1 MSLSD
6 EDGTQHGEHVG
17 LDERDQQFE
26 SVHEYEDYHAD
37 CTERRAYS
45 DTYLAR
51 DKDYAR
57 QRQDNGMAC
66 HDVGKQTDH
75 QCKRLRQNA
84 EELNAL
90 FDERFEKGDVNIL
103 EVNKVKMELMNLRA
117 TVAENDAA
125 YRTALQNLLAMNG
138 NMPLE
143 FDETVYPLVPELRS
157 LEQVRDEVMGADYAL
172 KQAQAGSEAAR
183 KLVKVN
189 RHGWLPKLEVG
200 YGREGGSDAMLNGF
214 VVGVSVPIFSNRGK
228 VKAARARQAGAE
240 LAQEQV
246 AQQVEA
252 DIQSLFNEA
261 TRLRAS
267 MQAYDTGLMDKTL
280 SALKQAVEA
289 GFCDKLMF
297 EDAETTVEN
306 GAKIVVNSVS
316 LDLNRYPNMTISLLN
331 RLTAR
336 TPGGFS
342 NTITQNTPKRSEESM
357 DGIKD
362 IKTVDGLKA
371 AFPDLTKQIEDAAVD
386 AERKRIQDIEDVALA
401 GFETIVND
409 AKFKNPISAGDVAK
423 AIVAEQKKQGGK
435 YIQDRDDDAVKSGA
449 GKVGAGGQRE
459 GMGGDDGAD
468 DVDAA
473 IDKLFPE
480 TK

>member
-1 MSLSD
+1 MKKIFLTVALFCGLAGLHAQTGSIERVLKSIEQNNRELQAGEQNTRAEKLD
-6 EDGTQHGEHVG
+6 VRNENNLEDPSVSYSRKFGEQDGVSPEIEFEVTQGIDFPTLYAQRRQYG
-17 LDERDQQFE
+17 KLQGRALDLQQAVLRRDILL
-26 SVHEYEDYHAD
+26 
-37 CTERRAYS
+37 RAKELCLDLIRLNQLKALYG
-45 DTYLAR
+45 
-51 DKDYAR
+51 
-57 QRQDNGMAC
+57 QRL
-66 HDVGKQTDH
+66 K
-75 QCKRLRQNA
+75 NA

-138 NMPLE
+138 NMSLE

-289 GFCDKLMF
+289 GQLSVLDYYS
-297 EDAETTVEN
+297 EAETVYASQE
-306 GAKIVVNSVS
+306 KLV
-316 LDLNRYPNMTISLLN
+316 DLENRYQKVVAQLYKNSL
-331 RLTAR
+331 
-336 TPGGFS
+336 
-342 NTITQNTPKRSEESM
+342 
-357 DGIKD
+357 
-362 IKTVDGLKA
+362 
-371 AFPDLTKQIEDAAVD
+371 
-386 AERKRIQDIEDVALA
+386 
-401 GFETIVND
+401 
-409 AKFKNPISAGDVAK
+409 
-423 AIVAEQKKQGGK
+423 
-435 YIQDRDDDAVKSGA
+435 
-449 GKVGAGGQRE
+449 
-459 GMGGDDGAD
+459 
-468 DVDAA
+468 
-473 IDKLFPE
+473 
-480 TK
+480 

>member
-1 MSLSD
+1 MKKIFLTVALFCGLAGLHAQTGSIERVLKSIEQNNRELQAGEQNTRAEKLD
-6 EDGTQHGEHVG
+6 VRNENNLEDPSVSYSRKFGEQDGVSPEIEFEVTQGIDFPTLYAQRRQYG
-17 LDERDQQFE
+17 KLQGRALDLQQAVLRRDILL
-26 SVHEYEDYHAD
+26 
-37 CTERRAYS
+37 RAKELCLDLIRLNQLKALYG
-45 DTYLAR
+45 
-51 DKDYAR
+51 
-57 QRQDNGMAC
+57 QRL
-66 HDVGKQTDH
+66 K
-75 QCKRLRQNA
+75 NA

-189 RHGWLPKLEVG
+189 RHGWLPKLEIG

-280 SALKQAVEA
+280 STLKQAVEA
-289 GFCDKLMF
+289 GQLSVLDYYS
-297 EDAETTVEN
+297 EAETVYASQE
-306 GAKIVVNSVS
+306 KLV
-316 LDLNRYPNMTISLLN
+316 DLENRYQKVVAQLYKNSL
-331 RLTAR
+331 
-336 TPGGFS
+336 
-342 NTITQNTPKRSEESM
+342 
-357 DGIKD
+357 
-362 IKTVDGLKA
+362 
-371 AFPDLTKQIEDAAVD
+371 
-386 AERKRIQDIEDVALA
+386 
-401 GFETIVND
+401 
-409 AKFKNPISAGDVAK
+409 
-423 AIVAEQKKQGGK
+423 
-435 YIQDRDDDAVKSGA
+435 
-449 GKVGAGGQRE
+449 
-459 GMGGDDGAD
+459 
-468 DVDAA
+468 
-473 IDKLFPE
+473 
-480 TK
+480 

>member
-1 MSLSD
+1 MKKIFLTVALFCGLAGLHAQTGSIERVLKSIEQNNSELQAGEQNTRAEKLD
-6 EDGTQHGEHVG
+6 VRNENNLEDPSVSYSRKFGEQDGVSPEIEFEVTQGIDFPTLYAQRRQYG
-17 LDERDQQFE
+17 KLQGRALDLQQAVLRRDILL
-26 SVHEYEDYHAD
+26 
-37 CTERRAYS
+37 RAKELCLDLIRLNQLKALYG
-45 DTYLAR
+45 
-51 DKDYAR
+51 
-57 QRQDNGMAC
+57 QRL
-66 HDVGKQTDH
+66 K
-75 QCKRLRQNA
+75 NA

-172 KQAQAGSEAAR
+172 KQAQAGSDAAR

-280 SALKQAVEA
+280 STLKQAVEA
-289 GFCDKLMF
+289 GQLSVLDYYS
-297 EDAETTVEN
+297 EAETVYASQE
-306 GAKIVVNSVS
+306 KLV
-316 LDLNRYPNMTISLLN
+316 DLENRYQKVVAQLYKNSL
-331 RLTAR
+331 
-336 TPGGFS
+336 
-342 NTITQNTPKRSEESM
+342 
-357 DGIKD
+357 
-362 IKTVDGLKA
+362 
-371 AFPDLTKQIEDAAVD
+371 
-386 AERKRIQDIEDVALA
+386 
-401 GFETIVND
+401 
-409 AKFKNPISAGDVAK
+409 
-423 AIVAEQKKQGGK
+423 
-435 YIQDRDDDAVKSGA
+435 
-449 GKVGAGGQRE
+449 
-459 GMGGDDGAD
+459 
-468 DVDAA
+468 
-473 IDKLFPE
+473 
-480 TK
+480 

>member
-1 MSLSD
+1 MKKIFLTVALFCGLTGLHAQTGSIERVLKSIEQNNRELQAGEQNTRAEKLD
-6 EDGTQHGEHVG
+6 VRNENNLEDPSVSYSRKFGEQDGVSPEIEFEVTQGIDFPTLYAQRRQYG
-17 LDERDQQFE
+17 KLQGRALDLQQAVLRRDILL
-26 SVHEYEDYHAD
+26 
-37 CTERRAYS
+37 RAKELCLDLIRLNQLKALYG
-45 DTYLAR
+45 
-51 DKDYAR
+51 
-57 QRQDNGMAC
+57 QRL
-66 HDVGKQTDH
+66 K
-75 QCKRLRQNA
+75 NA

-280 SALKQAVEA
+280 STLKQAVEA
-289 GFCDKLMF
+289 GQLSVLDYYS
-297 EDAETTVEN
+297 EAETVYASQE
-306 GAKIVVNSVS
+306 KLV
-316 LDLNRYPNMTISLLN
+316 DLENRYQKVVAQLYKNSL
-331 RLTAR
+331 
-336 TPGGFS
+336 
-342 NTITQNTPKRSEESM
+342 
-357 DGIKD
+357 
-362 IKTVDGLKA
+362 
-371 AFPDLTKQIEDAAVD
+371 
-386 AERKRIQDIEDVALA
+386 
-401 GFETIVND
+401 
-409 AKFKNPISAGDVAK
+409 
-423 AIVAEQKKQGGK
+423 
-435 YIQDRDDDAVKSGA
+435 
-449 GKVGAGGQRE
+449 
-459 GMGGDDGAD
+459 
-468 DVDAA
+468 
-473 IDKLFPE
+473 
-480 TK
+480 

>member
-1 MSLSD
+1 MKKIFLTVALFCGLAGLHAQTGSIERVLKSIEQNNRELQAGEQNTRAEKLD
-6 EDGTQHGEHVG
+6 VRNENNLEDPSVSYSRKFGEQDGVGPEMEFAVTQGIDFPTLYAQRRQYG
-17 LDERDQQFE
+17 KLQGRALDLQQAVLRRDILL
-26 SVHEYEDYHAD
+26 
-37 CTERRAYS
+37 RAKELCLDLIRLNQLKALYG
-45 DTYLAR
+45 
-51 DKDYAR
+51 
-57 QRQDNGMAC
+57 QRL
-66 HDVGKQTDH
+66 K
-75 QCKRLRQNA
+75 NA

-289 GFCDKLMF
+289 GQLSVLDYYS
-297 EDAETTVEN
+297 EAETVYASQE
-306 GAKIVVNSVS
+306 KLV
-316 LDLNRYPNMTISLLN
+316 DLENRYQKVVAQLYKNSL
-331 RLTAR
+331 
-336 TPGGFS
+336 
-342 NTITQNTPKRSEESM
+342 
-357 DGIKD
+357 
-362 IKTVDGLKA
+362 
-371 AFPDLTKQIEDAAVD
+371 
-386 AERKRIQDIEDVALA
+386 
-401 GFETIVND
+401 
-409 AKFKNPISAGDVAK
+409 
-423 AIVAEQKKQGGK
+423 
-435 YIQDRDDDAVKSGA
+435 
-449 GKVGAGGQRE
+449 
-459 GMGGDDGAD
+459 
-468 DVDAA
+468 
-473 IDKLFPE
+473 
-480 TK
+480 

>member
-1 MSLSD
+1 MKKIFLTVALFCGLAGLHAQTGSIERVLKSIEQNNRELQAGEQNTRAEKLD
-6 EDGTQHGEHVG
+6 VRNENNLEDPSVSYSRKFGEQDGVGPEMEFAVTQGIDFPTLYAQRRQYG
-17 LDERDQQFE
+17 KLQGRALDLQQAVLRRDILL
-26 SVHEYEDYHAD
+26 
-37 CTERRAYS
+37 RAKELCLDLIRLNQLKALYG
-45 DTYLAR
+45 
-51 DKDYAR
+51 
-57 QRQDNGMAC
+57 QRL
-66 HDVGKQTDH
+66 K
-75 QCKRLRQNA
+75 NA

-267 MQAYDTGLMDKTL
+267 MQSYDTGLMDKTL

-289 GFCDKLMF
+289 GQLSVLDYYS
-297 EDAETTVEN
+297 EAETVYASQE
-306 GAKIVVNSVS
+306 KLV
-316 LDLNRYPNMTISLLN
+316 DLENRYQKVVAQLYKNSL
-331 RLTAR
+331 
-336 TPGGFS
+336 
-342 NTITQNTPKRSEESM
+342 
-357 DGIKD
+357 
-362 IKTVDGLKA
+362 
-371 AFPDLTKQIEDAAVD
+371 
-386 AERKRIQDIEDVALA
+386 
-401 GFETIVND
+401 
-409 AKFKNPISAGDVAK
+409 
-423 AIVAEQKKQGGK
+423 
-435 YIQDRDDDAVKSGA
+435 
-449 GKVGAGGQRE
+449 
-459 GMGGDDGAD
+459 
-468 DVDAA
+468 
-473 IDKLFPE
+473 
-480 TK
+480 

>member
-1 MSLSD
+1 MKKIFLTVALFCGLAGLHAQTGSIERVLKSIEQNNRELQAGEQNTRAGKLD
-6 EDGTQHGEHVG
+6 VRNENNLEDPSVSYSRKFGEQDGVGPEMEFAVTQGIDFPTLYAQRRQYG
-17 LDERDQQFE
+17 KLQGRALDLQQAVLRRDILL
-26 SVHEYEDYHAD
+26 
-37 CTERRAYS
+37 RAKELCLDLIRLNQLKALYG
-45 DTYLAR
+45 
-51 DKDYAR
+51 
-57 QRQDNGMAC
+57 QRL
-66 HDVGKQTDH
+66 K
-75 QCKRLRQNA
+75 NA

-240 LAQEQV
+240 LVQEQV

-289 GFCDKLMF
+289 GQLSVLDYYS
-297 EDAETTVEN
+297 EAETVYASQE
-306 GAKIVVNSVS
+306 KLV
-316 LDLNRYPNMTISLLN
+316 DLENRYQKVIAQLYKNSL
-331 RLTAR
+331 
-336 TPGGFS
+336 
-342 NTITQNTPKRSEESM
+342 
-357 DGIKD
+357 
-362 IKTVDGLKA
+362 
-371 AFPDLTKQIEDAAVD
+371 
-386 AERKRIQDIEDVALA
+386 
-401 GFETIVND
+401 
-409 AKFKNPISAGDVAK
+409 
-423 AIVAEQKKQGGK
+423 
-435 YIQDRDDDAVKSGA
+435 
-449 GKVGAGGQRE
+449 
-459 GMGGDDGAD
+459 
-468 DVDAA
+468 
-473 IDKLFPE
+473 
-480 TK
+480 

>member
-1 MSLSD
+1 MKKIFLTVALFCGLAGLHAQTGSIERVLKSIEQNNRELQAGEQNTRAEKLD
-6 EDGTQHGEHVG
+6 VRNENNLEDPSVSYSRKFGEQDGVSPEIEFEVTQGIDFPTLYAQRRQYG
-17 LDERDQQFE
+17 KLQGRALDLQQAVLRRDILL
-26 SVHEYEDYHAD
+26 
-37 CTERRAYS
+37 RAKELCLDLIRLNQLKALYG
-45 DTYLAR
+45 
-51 DKDYAR
+51 
-57 QRQDNGMAC
+57 QRL
-66 HDVGKQTDH
+66 K
-75 QCKRLRQNA
+75 NA

-90 FDERFEKGDVNIL
+90 FDERFEKGDINIL

-280 SALKQAVEA
+280 STLKQAVEA
-289 GFCDKLMF
+289 GQLSVLDYYS
-297 EDAETTVEN
+297 EAETVYASQE
-306 GAKIVVNSVS
+306 KLV
-316 LDLNRYPNMTISLLN
+316 DLENRYQKVVAQLYKNSL
-331 RLTAR
+331 
-336 TPGGFS
+336 
-342 NTITQNTPKRSEESM
+342 
-357 DGIKD
+357 
-362 IKTVDGLKA
+362 
-371 AFPDLTKQIEDAAVD
+371 
-386 AERKRIQDIEDVALA
+386 
-401 GFETIVND
+401 
-409 AKFKNPISAGDVAK
+409 
-423 AIVAEQKKQGGK
+423 
-435 YIQDRDDDAVKSGA
+435 
-449 GKVGAGGQRE
+449 
-459 GMGGDDGAD
+459 
-468 DVDAA
+468 
-473 IDKLFPE
+473 
-480 TK
+480 

>member
-1 MSLSD
+1 MKKIFLTVALFCGLAGLHAQTGSIERVLKSIEQNNRELQAGEQNTRAEKLD
-6 EDGTQHGEHVG
+6 VRNENNLEDPSVSYSRKFGEQDGVGPEMEFAVTQGIDFPTLYAQRRQYG
-17 LDERDQQFE
+17 KLQGRALDLQQAVLRRDILL
-26 SVHEYEDYHAD
+26 
-37 CTERRAYS
+37 RAKELCLDLIRLNQLKALYG
-45 DTYLAR
+45 
-51 DKDYAR
+51 
-57 QRQDNGMAC
+57 QRL
-66 HDVGKQTDH
+66 K
-75 QCKRLRQNA
+75 NA

-157 LEQVRDEVMGADYAL
+157 LEQVRDEVMGVDYAL

-289 GFCDKLMF
+289 GQLSVLDYYS
-297 EDAETTVEN
+297 EAETVYASQE
-306 GAKIVVNSVS
+306 KLV
-316 LDLNRYPNMTISLLN
+316 DLENRYQKVIAQLYKNSL
-331 RLTAR
+331 
-336 TPGGFS
+336 
-342 NTITQNTPKRSEESM
+342 
-357 DGIKD
+357 
-362 IKTVDGLKA
+362 
-371 AFPDLTKQIEDAAVD
+371 
-386 AERKRIQDIEDVALA
+386 
-401 GFETIVND
+401 
-409 AKFKNPISAGDVAK
+409 
-423 AIVAEQKKQGGK
+423 
-435 YIQDRDDDAVKSGA
+435 
-449 GKVGAGGQRE
+449 
-459 GMGGDDGAD
+459 
-468 DVDAA
+468 
-473 IDKLFPE
+473 
-480 TK
+480 

>member
-1 MSLSD
+1 MKKIFLTVALFCGLAGLHAQTGSIERVLKSIEQNNRELQAGEQNTRAEKLD
-6 EDGTQHGEHVG
+6 VRNENNLEDPSVSYSRKFGEQDGVSPEIEFEVTQGIDFPTLYAQRRQYG
-17 LDERDQQFE
+17 KLQGRALDLQQAVLRRDILL
-26 SVHEYEDYHAD
+26 
-37 CTERRAYS
+37 RAKELCLDLIRLNQLKALYG
-45 DTYLAR
+45 
-51 DKDYAR
+51 
-57 QRQDNGMAC
+57 QRL
-66 HDVGKQTDH
+66 K
-75 QCKRLRQNA
+75 NA

-117 TVAENDAA
+117 TVSENDAA

-280 SALKQAVEA
+280 STLKQAVEA
-289 GFCDKLMF
+289 GQLSVLDYYS
-297 EDAETTVEN
+297 EAETVYASQE
-306 GAKIVVNSVS
+306 KLV
-316 LDLNRYPNMTISLLN
+316 DLENRYQKVVAQLYKNSL
-331 RLTAR
+331 
-336 TPGGFS
+336 
-342 NTITQNTPKRSEESM
+342 
-357 DGIKD
+357 
-362 IKTVDGLKA
+362 
-371 AFPDLTKQIEDAAVD
+371 
-386 AERKRIQDIEDVALA
+386 
-401 GFETIVND
+401 
-409 AKFKNPISAGDVAK
+409 
-423 AIVAEQKKQGGK
+423 
-435 YIQDRDDDAVKSGA
+435 
-449 GKVGAGGQRE
+449 
-459 GMGGDDGAD
+459 
-468 DVDAA
+468 
-473 IDKLFPE
+473 
-480 TK
+480 

>member
-1 MSLSD
+1 MKKIFLTVALFCGLAGLHAQTGSIERVLKSIEQNNSELQAGEQNTRAEKLD
-6 EDGTQHGEHVG
+6 VRNENNLEDPSVSYSRKFGEQDGVSPEIEFEVTQGIDFPTLYAQRRQYG
-17 LDERDQQFE
+17 KLQGRALDLQQAVLRRDILL
-26 SVHEYEDYHAD
+26 
-37 CTERRAYS
+37 RAKELCLDLIRLNQLKALYG
-45 DTYLAR
+45 
-51 DKDYAR
+51 
-57 QRQDNGMAC
+57 QRL
-66 HDVGKQTDH
+66 K
-75 QCKRLRQNA
+75 NA

-289 GFCDKLMF
+289 GQLSVLDYYS
-297 EDAETTVEN
+297 EAETVYASQE
-306 GAKIVVNSVS
+306 KLV
-316 LDLNRYPNMTISLLN
+316 DLENRYQKVVAQLYKNSL
-331 RLTAR
+331 
-336 TPGGFS
+336 
-342 NTITQNTPKRSEESM
+342 
-357 DGIKD
+357 
-362 IKTVDGLKA
+362 
-371 AFPDLTKQIEDAAVD
+371 
-386 AERKRIQDIEDVALA
+386 
-401 GFETIVND
+401 
-409 AKFKNPISAGDVAK
+409 
-423 AIVAEQKKQGGK
+423 
-435 YIQDRDDDAVKSGA
+435 
-449 GKVGAGGQRE
+449 
-459 GMGGDDGAD
+459 
-468 DVDAA
+468 
-473 IDKLFPE
+473 
-480 TK
+480 

>member
-1 MSLSD
+1 MKKIFLTVALFCGLAGLHAQTGSIERVLKSIEQNNRELQAGEQNTRAEKLD
-6 EDGTQHGEHVG
+6 VRNENNLEDPSVSYSRKFGEQDGVGPEMEFAVTQGIDFPTLYAQRRQYG
-17 LDERDQQFE
+17 KLQGRALDLQQAVLRRDILL
-26 SVHEYEDYHAD
+26 
-37 CTERRAYS
+37 RAKELCLDLIRLNQLKALYG
-45 DTYLAR
+45 
-51 DKDYAR
+51 
-57 QRQDNGMAC
+57 QRL
-66 HDVGKQTDH
+66 K
-75 QCKRLRQNA
+75 NA

-240 LAQEQV
+240 LVQEQV

-289 GFCDKLMF
+289 GQLSVLDYYSEAEAVYASQEKL
-297 EDAETTVEN
+297 V
-306 GAKIVVNSVS
+306 
-316 LDLNRYPNMTISLLN
+316 DLENRYQKVIAQLYKNSL
-331 RLTAR
+331 
-336 TPGGFS
+336 
-342 NTITQNTPKRSEESM
+342 
-357 DGIKD
+357 
-362 IKTVDGLKA
+362 
-371 AFPDLTKQIEDAAVD
+371 
-386 AERKRIQDIEDVALA
+386 
-401 GFETIVND
+401 
-409 AKFKNPISAGDVAK
+409 
-423 AIVAEQKKQGGK
+423 
-435 YIQDRDDDAVKSGA
+435 
-449 GKVGAGGQRE
+449 
-459 GMGGDDGAD
+459 
-468 DVDAA
+468 
-473 IDKLFPE
+473 
-480 TK
+480 

>member
-1 MSLSD
+1 MKKIFLTVALFCGLAGLHAQTGSIERVLKSIEQNNRELQAGEQNTRAEKLD
-6 EDGTQHGEHVG
+6 VRNENNLEDPSVSYSRKFGEQDGVRPEIEFEVTQGIDFPTLYAQRRQYG
-17 LDERDQQFE
+17 KLQGRALDLQQAVLRRDILL
-26 SVHEYEDYHAD
+26 
-37 CTERRAYS
+37 RAKELCLDLIRLNQLKALYG
-45 DTYLAR
+45 
-51 DKDYAR
+51 
-57 QRQDNGMAC
+57 QRL
-66 HDVGKQTDH
+66 K
-75 QCKRLRQNA
+75 NA

-280 SALKQAVEA
+280 STLKQAVEA
-289 GFCDKLMF
+289 GQLSVLDYYS
-297 EDAETTVEN
+297 EAETVYASQE
-306 GAKIVVNSVS
+306 KLV
-316 LDLNRYPNMTISLLN
+316 DLENRYQKVVAQLYKNSL
-331 RLTAR
+331 
-336 TPGGFS
+336 
-342 NTITQNTPKRSEESM
+342 
-357 DGIKD
+357 
-362 IKTVDGLKA
+362 
-371 AFPDLTKQIEDAAVD
+371 
-386 AERKRIQDIEDVALA
+386 
-401 GFETIVND
+401 
-409 AKFKNPISAGDVAK
+409 
-423 AIVAEQKKQGGK
+423 
-435 YIQDRDDDAVKSGA
+435 
-449 GKVGAGGQRE
+449 
-459 GMGGDDGAD
+459 
-468 DVDAA
+468 
-473 IDKLFPE
+473 
-480 TK
+480 

>member
-1 MSLSD
+1 MKKIFLTVALFCGLAGLHAQTGSIERVLKSIEQNNRELQAGEQNTRAEKLD
-6 EDGTQHGEHVG
+6 VRNENNLEDPSVSYSRKFGEQDGVGPEMEFAVTQGIDFPTLYAQRRQYG
-17 LDERDQQFE
+17 KLQGRALDLQQAVLRRDILL
-26 SVHEYEDYHAD
+26 
-37 CTERRAYS
+37 RAKELCLDLIRLNQLKALYG
-45 DTYLAR
+45 
-51 DKDYAR
+51 
-57 QRQDNGMAC
+57 QRL
-66 HDVGKQTDH
+66 K
-75 QCKRLRQNA
+75 NA

-267 MQAYDTGLMDKTL
+267 MQAYDMGLMDKTL

-289 GFCDKLMF
+289 GQLSVLDYYS
-297 EDAETTVEN
+297 EAETVYASQE
-306 GAKIVVNSVS
+306 KLV
-316 LDLNRYPNMTISLLN
+316 DLENRYQKVIAQLYKNSL
-331 RLTAR
+331 
-336 TPGGFS
+336 
-342 NTITQNTPKRSEESM
+342 
-357 DGIKD
+357 
-362 IKTVDGLKA
+362 
-371 AFPDLTKQIEDAAVD
+371 
-386 AERKRIQDIEDVALA
+386 
-401 GFETIVND
+401 
-409 AKFKNPISAGDVAK
+409 
-423 AIVAEQKKQGGK
+423 
-435 YIQDRDDDAVKSGA
+435 
-449 GKVGAGGQRE
+449 
-459 GMGGDDGAD
+459 
-468 DVDAA
+468 
-473 IDKLFPE
+473 
-480 TK
+480 

>member
-1 MSLSD
+1 MKKIFLTVALFCGLAGLHAQTGSIERVLKSIEQNNRELQAGEQNTRAEKLD
-6 EDGTQHGEHVG
+6 VRNENNLEDPSVSYSRKFGEQDGVSPEIEFEVTQGIDFPTLYAQRRQYG
-17 LDERDQQFE
+17 KLQGRALDLQQAVLRRDILL
-26 SVHEYEDYHAD
+26 
-37 CTERRAYS
+37 RAKELCLDLIRLNQLKALYG
-45 DTYLAR
+45 
-51 DKDYAR
+51 
-57 QRQDNGMAC
+57 QRL
-66 HDVGKQTDH
+66 K
-75 QCKRLRQNA
+75 NA

-143 FDETVYPLVPELRS
+143 FDEIVYPLVPELRS

-289 GFCDKLMF
+289 GQLSVLDYYS
-297 EDAETTVEN
+297 EAETVYASQE
-306 GAKIVVNSVS
+306 KLV
-316 LDLNRYPNMTISLLN
+316 DLENRYQKVVAQLYKNSL
-331 RLTAR
+331 
-336 TPGGFS
+336 
-342 NTITQNTPKRSEESM
+342 
-357 DGIKD
+357 
-362 IKTVDGLKA
+362 
-371 AFPDLTKQIEDAAVD
+371 
-386 AERKRIQDIEDVALA
+386 
-401 GFETIVND
+401 
-409 AKFKNPISAGDVAK
+409 
-423 AIVAEQKKQGGK
+423 
-435 YIQDRDDDAVKSGA
+435 
-449 GKVGAGGQRE
+449 
-459 GMGGDDGAD
+459 
-468 DVDAA
+468 
-473 IDKLFPE
+473 
-480 TK
+480 

>member
-1 MSLSD
+1 MKKIFLTVALFCGLAGLHAQTGSIERVLKSIEQNNRELQAGEQNTRAEKLD
-6 EDGTQHGEHVG
+6 VRNENNLEDPSVSYSRKFGEQDGVSPEIEFEVTQGIDFPTLYAQRRQYG
-17 LDERDQQFE
+17 KLQGRALDLQQAVLRRDILL
-26 SVHEYEDYHAD
+26 
-37 CTERRAYS
+37 RAKELCLDLIRLNQLKALYG
-45 DTYLAR
+45 
-51 DKDYAR
+51 
-57 QRQDNGMAC
+57 QRL
-66 HDVGKQTDH
+66 K
-75 QCKRLRQNA
+75 NA

-228 VKAARARQAGAE
+228 VKAARARQTGAE

-289 GFCDKLMF
+289 GQLSVLDYYS
-297 EDAETTVEN
+297 EAETVYASQE
-306 GAKIVVNSVS
+306 KLV
-316 LDLNRYPNMTISLLN
+316 DLENRYQKVVAQLYKNSL
-331 RLTAR
+331 
-336 TPGGFS
+336 
-342 NTITQNTPKRSEESM
+342 
-357 DGIKD
+357 
-362 IKTVDGLKA
+362 
-371 AFPDLTKQIEDAAVD
+371 
-386 AERKRIQDIEDVALA
+386 
-401 GFETIVND
+401 
-409 AKFKNPISAGDVAK
+409 
-423 AIVAEQKKQGGK
+423 
-435 YIQDRDDDAVKSGA
+435 
-449 GKVGAGGQRE
+449 
-459 GMGGDDGAD
+459 
-468 DVDAA
+468 
-473 IDKLFPE
+473 
-480 TK
+480 

>member
-1 MSLSD
+1 MKKIFLTVALFCGLAGLHAQTGSIERVLKSIEQNNRELQAGEQNTRAEKLD
-6 EDGTQHGEHVG
+6 VRNENNLEDPSVSYSRKFGEQDGVSPEIEFEVTQGIDFPTLYAQRRQYG
-17 LDERDQQFE
+17 KLQGRALDLQQAVLRRDILL
-26 SVHEYEDYHAD
+26 
-37 CTERRAYS
+37 RAKELCLDLIRLNQLKALYG
-45 DTYLAR
+45 
-51 DKDYAR
+51 
-57 QRQDNGMAC
+57 QRL
-66 HDVGKQTDH
+66 K
-75 QCKRLRQNA
+75 NA

-189 RHGWLPKLEVG
+189 RHGWLPKFEVG

-280 SALKQAVEA
+280 STLKQAVEA
-289 GFCDKLMF
+289 GQLSVLDYYS
-297 EDAETTVEN
+297 EAETVYASQE
-306 GAKIVVNSVS
+306 KLV
-316 LDLNRYPNMTISLLN
+316 DLENRYQKVVAQLYKNSL
-331 RLTAR
+331 
-336 TPGGFS
+336 
-342 NTITQNTPKRSEESM
+342 
-357 DGIKD
+357 
-362 IKTVDGLKA
+362 
-371 AFPDLTKQIEDAAVD
+371 
-386 AERKRIQDIEDVALA
+386 
-401 GFETIVND
+401 
-409 AKFKNPISAGDVAK
+409 
-423 AIVAEQKKQGGK
+423 
-435 YIQDRDDDAVKSGA
+435 
-449 GKVGAGGQRE
+449 
-459 GMGGDDGAD
+459 
-468 DVDAA
+468 
-473 IDKLFPE
+473 
-480 TK
+480 

>member
-1 MSLSD
+1 MKKIFLTVALFCGLAGLHAQTGSIERVLKSIEQNNSELQAGEQNTRAGKLD
-6 EDGTQHGEHVG
+6 VRNENNLEDPSVSYSRKFGEQDGVSPEIEFEVTQGIDFPTLYAQRRQYG
-17 LDERDQQFE
+17 KLQGRALDLQQAVLRRDILL
-26 SVHEYEDYHAD
+26 
-37 CTERRAYS
+37 RAKELCLDLIRLNQLKALYG
-45 DTYLAR
+45 
-51 DKDYAR
+51 
-57 QRQDNGMAC
+57 QRL
-66 HDVGKQTDH
+66 K
-75 QCKRLRQNA
+75 NA

-289 GFCDKLMF
+289 GQLSVLDYYS
-297 EDAETTVEN
+297 EAETVYASQE
-306 GAKIVVNSVS
+306 KLV
-316 LDLNRYPNMTISLLN
+316 DLENRYQKVVAQLYKNSL
-331 RLTAR
+331 
-336 TPGGFS
+336 
-342 NTITQNTPKRSEESM
+342 
-357 DGIKD
+357 
-362 IKTVDGLKA
+362 
-371 AFPDLTKQIEDAAVD
+371 
-386 AERKRIQDIEDVALA
+386 
-401 GFETIVND
+401 
-409 AKFKNPISAGDVAK
+409 
-423 AIVAEQKKQGGK
+423 
-435 YIQDRDDDAVKSGA
+435 
-449 GKVGAGGQRE
+449 
-459 GMGGDDGAD
+459 
-468 DVDAA
+468 
-473 IDKLFPE
+473 
-480 TK
+480 

>member
-1 MSLSD
+1 MKKIFLTVALFCGLAGLHAQTGSIERVLKSIEQNNRELQAGEQNTRAEKLD
-6 EDGTQHGEHVG
+6 VRNENNLEDPSVSYSRKFGEQDGVSPEIEFEVTQGIDFPTLYAQRRQYG
-17 LDERDQQFE
+17 KLQGRALDLQQAVLRRDILL
-26 SVHEYEDYHAD
+26 
-37 CTERRAYS
+37 RAKELCLDLIRLNQLKALYG
-45 DTYLAR
+45 
-51 DKDYAR
+51 
-57 QRQDNGMAC
+57 QRL
-66 HDVGKQTDH
+66 K
-75 QCKRLRQNA
+75 NA

-157 LEQVRDEVMGADYAL
+157 LEQVRDEVMEADYAL

-289 GFCDKLMF
+289 GQLSVLDYYS
-297 EDAETTVEN
+297 EAETVYASQE
-306 GAKIVVNSVS
+306 KLV
-316 LDLNRYPNMTISLLN
+316 DLENRYQKVVAQLYKNSL
-331 RLTAR
+331 
-336 TPGGFS
+336 
-342 NTITQNTPKRSEESM
+342 
-357 DGIKD
+357 
-362 IKTVDGLKA
+362 
-371 AFPDLTKQIEDAAVD
+371 
-386 AERKRIQDIEDVALA
+386 
-401 GFETIVND
+401 
-409 AKFKNPISAGDVAK
+409 
-423 AIVAEQKKQGGK
+423 
-435 YIQDRDDDAVKSGA
+435 
-449 GKVGAGGQRE
+449 
-459 GMGGDDGAD
+459 
-468 DVDAA
+468 
-473 IDKLFPE
+473 
-480 TK
+480 

>member
-1 MSLSD
+1 MPGNRSGCIELSLKLIQNLRVRLSLGRRD
-6 EDGTQHGEHVG
+6 VQGEGDSLPRLAHRAGLVEHVPQ
-17 LDERDQQFE
+17 LDIDGGIAVHISGEAALQAGVSLQQAVLRRDILL
-26 SVHEYEDYHAD
+26 
-37 CTERRAYS
+37 RAKELCLDLIRLNQLKALYG
-45 DTYLAR
+45 
-51 DKDYAR
+51 
-57 QRQDNGMAC
+57 QRL
-66 HDVGKQTDH
+66 K
-75 QCKRLRQNA
+75 NA

-289 GFCDKLMF
+289 GQLSVLDYYS
-297 EDAETTVEN
+297 EAETVYASQE
-306 GAKIVVNSVS
+306 KLV
-316 LDLNRYPNMTISLLN
+316 DLENRYQKVVAQLYKNSL
-331 RLTAR
+331 
-336 TPGGFS
+336 
-342 NTITQNTPKRSEESM
+342 
-357 DGIKD
+357 
-362 IKTVDGLKA
+362 
-371 AFPDLTKQIEDAAVD
+371 
-386 AERKRIQDIEDVALA
+386 
-401 GFETIVND
+401 
-409 AKFKNPISAGDVAK
+409 
-423 AIVAEQKKQGGK
+423 
-435 YIQDRDDDAVKSGA
+435 
-449 GKVGAGGQRE
+449 
-459 GMGGDDGAD
+459 
-468 DVDAA
+468 
-473 IDKLFPE
+473 
-480 TK
+480 

>member
-1 MSLSD
+1 MKKMFLTVALFCGLAGLHAQTGSIERVLKSIEQNNRELQAGEQNTRAEKLD
-6 EDGTQHGEHVG
+6 VRNENNLEDPSVSYSRKFGEQDGVGPEMEFAVTQGIDFPTLYAQRRQYG
-17 LDERDQQFE
+17 KLQGRALDLQQAVLRRDILL
-26 SVHEYEDYHAD
+26 
-37 CTERRAYS
+37 RAKELCLDLIRLNQLKALYG
-45 DTYLAR
+45 
-51 DKDYAR
+51 
-57 QRQDNGMAC
+57 QRL
-66 HDVGKQTDH
+66 K
-75 QCKRLRQNA
+75 NA

-289 GFCDKLMF
+289 GQLSVLDYYS
-297 EDAETTVEN
+297 EAETVYASQE
-306 GAKIVVNSVS
+306 KLV
-316 LDLNRYPNMTISLLN
+316 DLENRYQKVVAQLYKNSL
-331 RLTAR
+331 
-336 TPGGFS
+336 
-342 NTITQNTPKRSEESM
+342 
-357 DGIKD
+357 
-362 IKTVDGLKA
+362 
-371 AFPDLTKQIEDAAVD
+371 
-386 AERKRIQDIEDVALA
+386 
-401 GFETIVND
+401 
-409 AKFKNPISAGDVAK
+409 
-423 AIVAEQKKQGGK
+423 
-435 YIQDRDDDAVKSGA
+435 
-449 GKVGAGGQRE
+449 
-459 GMGGDDGAD
+459 
-468 DVDAA
+468 
-473 IDKLFPE
+473 
-480 TK
+480 

>member
-1 MSLSD
+1 MKKIFLTVALFCGLAGLHAQTGSIERVLKSIEQNNRELQAGEQNTRAEKLD
-6 EDGTQHGEHVG
+6 VRNENNLEDPSVSYSRKFGEQDGVSPEIEFEVTQGIDFPTLYAQRRQYG
-17 LDERDQQFE
+17 KLQGRALDLQQAVLRRDILL
-26 SVHEYEDYHAD
+26 
-37 CTERRAYS
+37 RAKELCLDLIRLNQLKALYG
-45 DTYLAR
+45 
-51 DKDYAR
+51 
-57 QRQDNGMAC
+57 QRL
-66 HDVGKQTDH
+66 K
-75 QCKRLRQNA
+75 NA

-280 SALKQAVEA
+280 STLKQAVEA
-289 GFCDKLMF
+289 GQLSVLDYYS
-297 EDAETTVEN
+297 EAETVYASQE
-306 GAKIVVNSVS
+306 KLV
-316 LDLNRYPNMTISLLN
+316 DLENRYQKVIAQLYKNSL
-331 RLTAR
+331 
-336 TPGGFS
+336 
-342 NTITQNTPKRSEESM
+342 
-357 DGIKD
+357 
-362 IKTVDGLKA
+362 
-371 AFPDLTKQIEDAAVD
+371 
-386 AERKRIQDIEDVALA
+386 
-401 GFETIVND
+401 
-409 AKFKNPISAGDVAK
+409 
-423 AIVAEQKKQGGK
+423 
-435 YIQDRDDDAVKSGA
+435 
-449 GKVGAGGQRE
+449 
-459 GMGGDDGAD
+459 
-468 DVDAA
+468 
-473 IDKLFPE
+473 
-480 TK
+480 

>member
-1 MSLSD
+1 MKKIFLTVALFCGLAGLHAQTGSIERVLKSIEQNNRELQAGEQNTRAEKLD
-6 EDGTQHGEHVG
+6 VRNENNLEDPSVSYSRKFGEQDGVGPEMEFAVTQGIDFPTLYAQRRQYG
-17 LDERDQQFE
+17 KLQGRALDLQQAVLRRDILL
-26 SVHEYEDYHAD
+26 
-37 CTERRAYS
+37 RAKELCLDLIRLNQLKALYG
-45 DTYLAR
+45 
-51 DKDYAR
+51 
-57 QRQDNGMAC
+57 QRL
-66 HDVGKQTDH
+66 K
-75 QCKRLRQNA
+75 NA

-103 EVNKVKMELMNLRA
+103 EVNKVKMEMMNLRA

-228 VKAARARQAGAE
+228 VKAARARQVGAE
-240 LAQEQV
+240 LVQEQV

-289 GFCDKLMF
+289 GQLSVLDYYS
-297 EDAETTVEN
+297 EAETVYASQE
-306 GAKIVVNSVS
+306 KLV
-316 LDLNRYPNMTISLLN
+316 DLENRYQKVVAQLYKNSL
-331 RLTAR
+331 
-336 TPGGFS
+336 
-342 NTITQNTPKRSEESM
+342 
-357 DGIKD
+357 
-362 IKTVDGLKA
+362 
-371 AFPDLTKQIEDAAVD
+371 
-386 AERKRIQDIEDVALA
+386 
-401 GFETIVND
+401 
-409 AKFKNPISAGDVAK
+409 
-423 AIVAEQKKQGGK
+423 
-435 YIQDRDDDAVKSGA
+435 
-449 GKVGAGGQRE
+449 
-459 GMGGDDGAD
+459 
-468 DVDAA
+468 
-473 IDKLFPE
+473 
-480 TK
+480 

>member
-1 MSLSD
+1 MKKIFLTVALFCGLAGLHAQTGSIERVLKSIEQNNRELPAGEQNTRAEKLD
-6 EDGTQHGEHVG
+6 VRNENNLEDPSVSYSRKFGEQDGVSPEIEFEVTQGIDFPTLYAQRRQYG
-17 LDERDQQFE
+17 KLQGRALDLQQAVLRRDILL
-26 SVHEYEDYHAD
+26 
-37 CTERRAYS
+37 RAKELCLDLIRLNQLKALYG
-45 DTYLAR
+45 
-51 DKDYAR
+51 
-57 QRQDNGMAC
+57 QRL
-66 HDVGKQTDH
+66 K
-75 QCKRLRQNA
+75 NA

-280 SALKQAVEA
+280 STLKQAVEA
-289 GFCDKLMF
+289 GQLSVLDYYS
-297 EDAETTVEN
+297 EAETVYASQE
-306 GAKIVVNSVS
+306 KLV
-316 LDLNRYPNMTISLLN
+316 DLENRYQKVVAQLYKNSL
-331 RLTAR
+331 
-336 TPGGFS
+336 
-342 NTITQNTPKRSEESM
+342 
-357 DGIKD
+357 
-362 IKTVDGLKA
+362 
-371 AFPDLTKQIEDAAVD
+371 
-386 AERKRIQDIEDVALA
+386 
-401 GFETIVND
+401 
-409 AKFKNPISAGDVAK
+409 
-423 AIVAEQKKQGGK
+423 
-435 YIQDRDDDAVKSGA
+435 
-449 GKVGAGGQRE
+449 
-459 GMGGDDGAD
+459 
-468 DVDAA
+468 
-473 IDKLFPE
+473 
-480 TK
+480 

>member
-1 MSLSD
+1 MKKIFLTVALFCGLAGLHAQTGSIERVLKSIEQNNRELQAGEQNTRAEKLD
-6 EDGTQHGEHVG
+6 VRNENNLEDPSVSYSRKFGEQDGVSPEIEFEVTQGIDFPTLYAQRRQYG
-17 LDERDQQFE
+17 KLQGRALDLQQAVLRRDILL
-26 SVHEYEDYHAD
+26 
-37 CTERRAYS
+37 RAKELCLDLIRLNQLKALYG
-45 DTYLAR
+45 
-51 DKDYAR
+51 
-57 QRQDNGMAC
+57 QRL
-66 HDVGKQTDH
+66 K
-75 QCKRLRQNA
+75 NA

-267 MQAYDTGLMDKTL
+267 MQAYDTGLIDKTL

-289 GFCDKLMF
+289 GQLSVLDYYS
-297 EDAETTVEN
+297 EAETVY
-306 GAKIVVNSVS
+306 VS
-316 LDLNRYPNMTISLLN
+316 QEKLVDLENRYQKVVAQLYKNSL
-331 RLTAR
+331 
-336 TPGGFS
+336 
-342 NTITQNTPKRSEESM
+342 
-357 DGIKD
+357 
-362 IKTVDGLKA
+362 
-371 AFPDLTKQIEDAAVD
+371 
-386 AERKRIQDIEDVALA
+386 
-401 GFETIVND
+401 
-409 AKFKNPISAGDVAK
+409 
-423 AIVAEQKKQGGK
+423 
-435 YIQDRDDDAVKSGA
+435 
-449 GKVGAGGQRE
+449 
-459 GMGGDDGAD
+459 
-468 DVDAA
+468 
-473 IDKLFPE
+473 
-480 TK
+480 

>member
-1 MSLSD
+1 MKKIFLTVALFCGLAGLHAQTGSIERVLKSIEQNNRELQAGEQNTRAEKLD
-6 EDGTQHGEHVG
+6 VRNENNLEDPSVSYSRKFGEQDGVGPEMEFAVTQGIDFPTLYAQRRQYG
-17 LDERDQQFE
+17 KLQGRALDLQQAVLRRDILL
-26 SVHEYEDYHAD
+26 
-37 CTERRAYS
+37 RAKELCLDLIRLNQLKALYG
-45 DTYLAR
+45 
-51 DKDYAR
+51 
-57 QRQDNGMAC
+57 QRL
-66 HDVGKQTDH
+66 K
-75 QCKRLRQNA
+75 NA

-280 SALKQAVEA
+280 STLKQAVEA
-289 GFCDKLMF
+289 GQLSVLDYYS
-297 EDAETTVEN
+297 EAETVYASQE
-306 GAKIVVNSVS
+306 KLV
-316 LDLNRYPNMTISLLN
+316 DLENRYQKVIAQLYKNSL
-331 RLTAR
+331 
-336 TPGGFS
+336 
-342 NTITQNTPKRSEESM
+342 
-357 DGIKD
+357 
-362 IKTVDGLKA
+362 
-371 AFPDLTKQIEDAAVD
+371 
-386 AERKRIQDIEDVALA
+386 
-401 GFETIVND
+401 
-409 AKFKNPISAGDVAK
+409 
-423 AIVAEQKKQGGK
+423 
-435 YIQDRDDDAVKSGA
+435 
-449 GKVGAGGQRE
+449 
-459 GMGGDDGAD
+459 
-468 DVDAA
+468 
-473 IDKLFPE
+473 
-480 TK
+480 

>member
-1 MSLSD
+1 MKKIFLTVALFCGLAGLHAQTGSIERVLKSIEQNNRELQAGEQNTRAEKLD
-6 EDGTQHGEHVG
+6 VRNENNLEDPSVSYSRKFGEQDGVSPEIEFEVTQGIDFPTLYAQRRQYG
-17 LDERDQQFE
+17 KLQGRALDLQQAVLRRDILL
-26 SVHEYEDYHAD
+26 
-37 CTERRAYS
+37 RAKELCLDLIRLNQLKALYG
-45 DTYLAR
+45 
-51 DKDYAR
+51 
-57 QRQDNGMAC
+57 QRL
-66 HDVGKQTDH
+66 K
-75 QCKRLRQNA
+75 NA

-228 VKAARARQAGAE
+228 VKAARAWQAGAE

-280 SALKQAVEA
+280 STLKQAVEA
-289 GFCDKLMF
+289 GQLSVLDYYS
-297 EDAETTVEN
+297 EAETVYASQE
-306 GAKIVVNSVS
+306 KLV
-316 LDLNRYPNMTISLLN
+316 DLENRYQKVVAQLYKNSL
-331 RLTAR
+331 
-336 TPGGFS
+336 
-342 NTITQNTPKRSEESM
+342 
-357 DGIKD
+357 
-362 IKTVDGLKA
+362 
-371 AFPDLTKQIEDAAVD
+371 
-386 AERKRIQDIEDVALA
+386 
-401 GFETIVND
+401 
-409 AKFKNPISAGDVAK
+409 
-423 AIVAEQKKQGGK
+423 
-435 YIQDRDDDAVKSGA
+435 
-449 GKVGAGGQRE
+449 
-459 GMGGDDGAD
+459 
-468 DVDAA
+468 
-473 IDKLFPE
+473 
-480 TK
+480 

>member
-1 MSLSD
+1 MKKIFLTVALFCGLAGLHAQTGSIERVLKSIEQNNRELQAGEQNTRAEKLD
-6 EDGTQHGEHVG
+6 VRNENNLEDPSVSYSRKFGEQDGVSPEIEFEVTQGIDFPTLYAQRRQYG
-17 LDERDQQFE
+17 KLQGRALDLQQAVLRRDILL
-26 SVHEYEDYHAD
+26 
-37 CTERRAYS
+37 RAKELCLDLIRLNQLKALYG
-45 DTYLAR
+45 
-51 DKDYAR
+51 
-57 QRQDNGMAC
+57 QRL
-66 HDVGKQTDH
+66 K
-75 QCKRLRQNA
+75 NA

-240 LAQEQV
+240 LAQEQI

-280 SALKQAVEA
+280 STLKQAVEA
-289 GFCDKLMF
+289 GQLSVLDYYS
-297 EDAETTVEN
+297 EAETVYASQE
-306 GAKIVVNSVS
+306 KLV
-316 LDLNRYPNMTISLLN
+316 DLENRYQKVVAQLYKNSL
-331 RLTAR
+331 
-336 TPGGFS
+336 
-342 NTITQNTPKRSEESM
+342 
-357 DGIKD
+357 
-362 IKTVDGLKA
+362 
-371 AFPDLTKQIEDAAVD
+371 
-386 AERKRIQDIEDVALA
+386 
-401 GFETIVND
+401 
-409 AKFKNPISAGDVAK
+409 
-423 AIVAEQKKQGGK
+423 
-435 YIQDRDDDAVKSGA
+435 
-449 GKVGAGGQRE
+449 
-459 GMGGDDGAD
+459 
-468 DVDAA
+468 
-473 IDKLFPE
+473 
-480 TK
+480 

>member
-1 MSLSD
+1 MKKMFLTVALFCGLAGLHAQTGSIERVLKSIEQNNRELQAGEQNTRAEKLD
-6 EDGTQHGEHVG
+6 VRNENNLEDPSVSYSRKFGEQDGVGPEMEFAVTQGIDFPTLYAQRRQYG
-17 LDERDQQFE
+17 KLQGRALDLQQAVLRRDILL
-26 SVHEYEDYHAD
+26 
-37 CTERRAYS
+37 RAKELCLDLIRLNQLKALYG
-45 DTYLAR
+45 
-51 DKDYAR
+51 
-57 QRQDNGMAC
+57 QRL
-66 HDVGKQTDH
+66 K
-75 QCKRLRQNA
+75 NA

-117 TVAENDAA
+117 IVAENDAA

-289 GFCDKLMF
+289 GQLSVLDYYS
-297 EDAETTVEN
+297 EAETVYASQE
-306 GAKIVVNSVS
+306 KLV
-316 LDLNRYPNMTISLLN
+316 DLENRYQKVVAQLYKNSL
-331 RLTAR
+331 
-336 TPGGFS
+336 
-342 NTITQNTPKRSEESM
+342 
-357 DGIKD
+357 
-362 IKTVDGLKA
+362 
-371 AFPDLTKQIEDAAVD
+371 
-386 AERKRIQDIEDVALA
+386 
-401 GFETIVND
+401 
-409 AKFKNPISAGDVAK
+409 
-423 AIVAEQKKQGGK
+423 
-435 YIQDRDDDAVKSGA
+435 
-449 GKVGAGGQRE
+449 
-459 GMGGDDGAD
+459 
-468 DVDAA
+468 
-473 IDKLFPE
+473 
-480 TK
+480 